1 MIRRRAISV
10 MLACVVLACSFAY
23 AGSKGPHPSDPP
35 RNQPRIQNVRP
46 ANPRVGEWLH
56 QHKDLSPVEQQ
67 KALNHD
73 SQFQKLSPEQ
83 KQQLQNRLTEFNKL
97 PPEQK
102 ERVIQRM
109 KEFDSLTPQQQQ
121 QARNL
126 QGRLRDIPENRRK
139 MMQLALR
146 NLRQMDPQQREQVL
160 NSERFKSMFNDNERS
175 IMGGLAELPIGKGA
189 QPEPETAQQPSQQN
203 AEK

>member
-1 MIRRRAISV
+1 
-10 MLACVVLACSFAY
+10 MLAFAVLACSFAY
-23 AGSKGPHPSDPP
+23 AGPKGPHPNNPQ
-35 RNQPRIQNVRP
+35 RNQPRIQNEH
-46 ANPRVGEWLH
+46 PRAGEWLNR
-56 QHKDLSPVEQQ
+56 HKNLSPADQQ
-67 KALNHD
+67 KALNSD
-73 SQFQKLSPEQ
+73 PQFQKLTPEQ

-102 ERVIQRM
+102 ERLLQRM
-109 KEFDSLTPQQQQ
+109 VEFDKLTPQQQE

-146 NLRQMDPQQREQVL
+146 NLRQMDPQQREEVL

-175 IMGGLAELPIGKGA
+175 IMGGLADLPIGKGA
-189 QPEPETAQQPSQQN
+189 QQEPETAQQPSQQN
-203 AEK
+203 AEKK